1 MKTPLSD
8 LSFRYKM
15 MSVDHLSELQEDIDR
30 LKREGVL
37 SSNEIYRSYLRDK
50 SFKTPENLPDAKS
63 LIIIGFLTN

>member
-1 MKTPLSD
+1 VKTPLSD